1 MNHSAPTLRAISGTG
16 GKGPACFLVEA
27 DEGRIMLD
35 LGYGPQ
41 PGLLPNVD
49 SIGKID
55 ALVLSHGHRDHAG
68 GLSLLP
74 KVGNPPVYATETVAR
89 GLPAGIEKRTLPLR
103 GSADVLDVR
112 VHTGRSGHAPGG
124 IWIRFALGDGFLYM
138 GDHSSESIVYAYDAP
153 LPAATVVL
161 DASYGRDDTPVLDRF
176 SKFDSLCASS
186 GVLLPVPEDGRGP
199 EIVLYLARKGCSTL
213 RIDDAV
219 RSALRR
225 LAGADRASV
234 REGVASVIAQLAE
247 TARAIDGAH
256 GVMLASRADGTAG
269 EAARLIEQW
278 ENTAEP
284 AIVFT
289 GYIPTGTPAE
299 RLVNNG
305 RASYLRWN
313 VHPRLSENAELV
325 RATHART
332 VVPAFCDLKDFA
344 ALSRAFDPA
353 QVTIGCPLML

>member
-1 MNHSAPTLRAISGTG
+1 MDTSAPILRAISGTG
-16 GKGPACFLVEA
+16 GKGPACFLIEGHEA
-27 DEGRIMLD
+27 RIMLD

-49 SIGKID
+49 RIGKID

-74 KVGNPPVYATETVAR
+74 KLGNPPVYATEIVAR
-89 GLPAGIEKRTLPLR
+89 GLPPAIERRTLPVR
-103 GSADVLDVR
+103 GIADVLGVR
-112 VHTGRSGHAPGG
+112 VDAGRSGHAPGG
-124 IWIRFALGDGFLYM
+124 IWIHFALGDGLLYM

-153 LPAATVVL
+153 PPAATVVL
-161 DASYGRDDTPVLDRF
+161 DASYGSDDTPARDRF
-176 SKFDSLCASS
+176 TKFDPLCGLS

-213 RIDDAV
+213 RIDDGL

-225 LAGADRASV
+225 LAGADRPSV
-234 REGVASVIAQLAE
+234 REGVASEIAQLAE
-247 TARAIDGAH
+247 AAGAIDGAH

-313 VHPRLSENAELV
+313 VHPRLSENAALV

-332 VVPAFCDLKDFA
+332 VVPAFCESKDLP

-353 QVTIGCPLML
+353 QVTIDCPLML